1 MKLQIKTL
9 YLSEK
14 QIKYFEEESEKLKIK
29 TSELIRRALD
39 EYIKSKEKENV

>member
-1 MKLQIKTL
+1 MKLKLKTL

-14 QIKYFEEESEKLKIK
+14 QLDYFEKESKRLKIK

-39 EYIKSKEKENV
+39 KYIETEEANK

>member
-1 MKLQIKTL
+1 MKMIMKTL

-14 QIKYFEEESEKLKIK
+14 QIEYFEKESERLKIK

-39 EYIKSKEKENV
+39 KYIESEEDK